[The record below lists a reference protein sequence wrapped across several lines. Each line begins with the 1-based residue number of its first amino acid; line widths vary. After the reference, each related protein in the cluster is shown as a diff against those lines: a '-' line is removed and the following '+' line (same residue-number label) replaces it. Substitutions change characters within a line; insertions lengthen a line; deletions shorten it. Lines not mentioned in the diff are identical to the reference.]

1 MKNDLSFKE
10 SKPEM
15 TLFTDYDI
23 AIIISYYRMKLI
35 DITHNL
41 SI

>member
-10 SKPEM
+10 SFA
-15 TLFTDYDI
+15 TYDI